1 MKLPRALHSWR
12 LSPRQAV
19 AVQRRLASRVVV
31 APPDRAL
38 RRVAG
43 LDAAFSAD
51 GRHCLAVAVV
61 WDRIERRVTEVASAS
76 RPVRF
81 PYVPGLLSFR
91 EAPALLAALR
101 KLRQP
106 VDVLLCDGQ
115 GLAHPRRFG
124 IACHLGVLCGLPAVG
139 CAKSRLIGEH
149 AGPPVHAGGRAAL
162 TVKGEVLGAVVRTRA
177 GVRPVFVSVGH
188 KLDLSAAVKL
198 VLSCVR
204 NSRLPEPTRL
214 ADRLVAAWKRGG
226 ALPGRDEAAEPRR
239 HLEQHGRSSSH

>member
-1 MKLPRALHSWR
+1 MKLPHALHTWR
-12 LSPRQAV
+12 LSPRQAI
-19 AVQRRLASRVVV
+19 AVQRQLAARVVV
-31 APPDRAL
+31 APPGREL

-61 WDRIERRVTEVASAS
+61 WDRSERRAVEVASAS
-76 RPVRF
+76 RPVCF

-106 VDVLLCDGQ
+106 PDVLLCDGQ

-124 IACHLGVLCGLPAVG
+124 IACHLGVLCDLPAVG

-149 AGPPVHAGGRAAL
+149 AGPPVYAGGTTAL

-177 GVRPVFVSVGH
+177 GTRPVFVSVGH
-188 KLDLSAAVKL
+188 KLDLPSAVKL

-204 NSRLPEPTRL
+204 NSRVPEPTRL

-226 ALPGRDEAAEPRR
+226 EPPGRDDLRGP
-239 HLEQHGRSSSH
+239 